1 MQTQKF
7 MQQILIHMELQSQAL
22 ERQAQEISALKAIMT
37 PVPSRPS
44 GPRRKAITQAHHISP
59 TLRTSAP
66 FVMMTG
72 HGVFVSGD
80 DNHRDSPLAP
90 RIGQDLQDAGVTPS
104 KAGI

>member
-7 MQQILIHMELQSQAL
+7 MQQILIHMELQSKAL
-22 ERQAQEISALKAIMT
+22 ERQAQEISALKAIMIADPST
-37 PVPSRPS
+37 PSRPT
-44 GPRRKAITQAHHISP
+44 REAITQAHHISP

-80 DNHRDSPLAP
+80 DNHRDSLLAA
-90 RIGQDLQDAGVTPS
+90 RIGHDLQDPGVTPS
-104 KAGI
+104 EEGI